1 MACLLDTLDSLY
13 IKYNTFLNENGYGS
27 KYDIGN
33 VQMFI
38 IEGMDKVRDVIEKN
52 RKRKLKKHNKLSNNM
67 LIENDNCFPLEILK
81 LQNNLV
87 RIANGENI
95 EFVYGKGK
103 RKAEVQQLFEE
114 LEDCGKGLMGY
125 KESFELNG
133 TK

>member
-1 MACLLDTLDSLY
+1 
-13 IKYNTFLNENGYGS
+13 
-27 KYDIGN
+27 
-33 VQMFI
+33 
-38 IEGMDKVRDVIEKN
+38 MDKVRDVIEKN